1 MSKYVSS
8 LEQAIYLSIND
19 CLRNKGLKS
28 FKSITF
34 PSCIII
40 LNGMNLSTPLPDNTQ
55 ELNLF
60 NHKYD
65 FIAKIHYSFVQKH
78 FMTEILLQDI
88 SNFYDGR
95 IKKGEYTTHQRSKKW
110 FSPWAYFYVGT
121 GFSLSQSQLNV
132 LLLFY

>member
-40 LNGMNLSTPLPDNTQ
+40 LNGMNLSTPLLDNTQ

-95 IKKGEYTTHQRSKKW
+95 IYTTHHQSKKW
-110 FSPWAYFYVGT
+110 FSPWAYFYIGT
-121 GFSLSQSQLNV
+121 GFILSQSQLNV
-132 LLLFY
+132 LSLFY